1 MITID
6 ASAIIKLVIKEKDSD
21 IARKL
26 FDYILEIG
34 EPILAPDVILPE
46 AINGIW
52 KHLVLLKDISET
64 QFNAAINN
72 LIIIWN
78 NLSVLRTDEL
88 LKEAIIIAKE
98 QKIAFYDALYV
109 AISISKDAPIFTFDQ
124 PVLDK
129 CANIGLKAY
138 NSI

>member
-6 ASAIIKLVIKEKDSD
+6 ASAIIKLVVDEDNSD
-21 IARKL
+21 VATKL
-26 FDYILEIG
+26 FYNVTRIG

-52 KHLVLLKDISET
+52 KHLILLKDINDT
-64 QFNAAINN
+64 QFNAAVNS
-72 LIIIWN
+72 LIEIWN
-78 NLSVLRTDEL
+78 NLVVIRTDEL
-88 LKEAIIIAKE
+88 LKESIAIAKE
-98 QKIAFYDALYV
+98 QRIAFYDALYV
-109 AISISKDAPIFTFDQ
+109 AISISRDAPIFTFDQ

-129 CANIGLKAY
+129 CAKIGLKAY

>member
-6 ASAIIKLVIKEKDSD
+6 ASAIIKLVIKEEDSD

-26 FDYILEIG
+26 FDDIIEIG
-34 EPILAPDVILPE
+34 EPILAPDLILTE

-52 KHLVLLKDISET
+52 KHLVLLKDISEA
-64 QFNAAINN
+64 QFDTAINN
-72 LIIIWN
+72 LILIWN
-78 NLSVLRTDEL
+78 NLSLLRTDGL
-88 LKEAIIIAKE
+88 LSNAITIAKR

-109 AISISKDAPIFTFDQ
+109 AVSISNDAPFFTFDK

-129 CANIGLKAY
+129 CTGIGLKVY
-138 NSI
+138 NKI

>member
-6 ASAIIKLVIKEKDSD
+6 ASAIIKLVVDENNSD
-21 IARKL
+21 IATKL
-26 FDYILEIG
+26 FYDVTKIG
-34 EPILAPDVILPE
+34 EPILAPDIILPE
-46 AINGIW
+46 AMNGLW
-52 KHLVLLKDISET
+52 KNLILLKNINDKQFDIAVGS
-64 QFNAAINN
+64 
-72 LIIIWN
+72 LIEIWN
-78 NLSVLRTDEL
+78 NLVVIQTDTV
-88 LKEAIIIAKE
+88 LKEAVKLSRE
-98 QKIAFYDALYV
+98 QKITFYDALYV